1 VVESYNLTVDA
12 DELFRRMLEIA
23 IGATGAEGGSLMLLD
38 PQARELFVRVAAGI
52 EPELWPKIRVRVGE
66 GVAGRVVE
74 EARPLRLRGKADRQT
89 FRIVRER
96 LDVESALCVPLVHD
110 DRILGVLNLHHSTR
124 PDAFS
129 EADLEFAEQLARLD
143 AQIIARAQ
151 EHAVLRSQAAR
162 WAADR
167 EVREILS
174 SRAPIAERLSR
185 LCRSVV
191 ERIGSGIASLYLH
204 DPEEGDLFQAAS
216 SLEGGPFGEELR
228 VQLGQGVDGSVAR
241 SRKPAFL
248 RGEGGA
254 VAYAALPL
262 SAGDQLTG
270 VLAVQM
276 GASPPPDGVEELL
289 SEIAAAAGEEI
300 AALRREER
308 LRSRAT
314 QVAAVNEA
322 GIRLMSIEDPA
333 EVLRQGTSAAAMA
346 LEADHAL
353 LRLRDEDT
361 GRYAIRSYFGSAD
374 GRLQERLFR
383 LDKRASVAAIK
394 RRASVLVREVGADP
408 DSAEFAVDVRSL
420 LVAPIQR
427 EGTVIGTLAIYDKMS
442 PDRFA
447 PGSFG
452 DADVELFTRFVT
464 HLERAIANA
473 QFVWRARQ
481 FRDLD
486 DETSLPG
493 AGYAEKRID
502 EELARAQG
510 RSGALALAVC
520 RIENLDAI
528 ERARDAAF
536 ARRVRR
542 RVAEALRA
550 NLRDFDVAARGGRGE
565 FWLLLPDP
573 GPAPG
578 DRVSALARSVADDV
592 SKDDALNQPVRIA
605 LAFGYAVQPED
616 GADRDA
622 LLSRAAQPRIRMV

>member
-1 VVESYNLTVDA
+1 
-12 DELFRRMLEIA
+12 
-23 IGATGAEGGSLMLLD
+23 
-38 PQARELFVRVAAGI
+38 
-52 EPELWPKIRVRVGE
+52 
-66 GVAGRVVE
+66 
-74 EARPLRLRGKADRQT
+74 
-89 FRIVRER
+89 
-96 LDVESALCVPLVHD
+96 
-110 DRILGVLNLHHSTR
+110 
-124 PDAFS
+124 
-129 EADLEFAEQLARLD
+129 
-143 AQIIARAQ
+143 
-151 EHAVLRSQAAR
+151 
-162 WAADR
+162 
-167 EVREILS
+167 
-174 SRAPIAERLSR
+174 
-185 LCRSVV
+185 
-191 ERIGSGIASLYLH
+191 
-204 DPEEGDLFQAAS
+204 
-216 SLEGGPFGEELR
+216 
-228 VQLGQGVDGSVAR
+228 
-241 SRKPAFL
+241 
-248 RGEGGA
+248 
-254 VAYAALPL
+254 
-262 SAGDQLTG
+262 
-270 VLAVQM
+270 
-276 GASPPPDGVEELL
+276 
-289 SEIAAAAGEEI
+289 
-300 AALRREER
+300 
-308 LRSRAT
+308 
-314 QVAAVNEA
+314 
-322 GIRLMSIEDPA
+322 MSIEDPA

-394 RRASVLVREVGADP
+394 RRAPVLVRELQADP
-408 DSAEFAVDVRSL
+408 DFAEFASDVRSL

-427 EGTVIGTLAIYDKMS
+427 EGSVIGTLALYDKMS

-452 DADVELFTRFVT
+452 EADVELFTRFVA

-510 RSGALALAVC
+510 RSGALAVAVC
-520 RIENLDAI
+520 RVENLDAI
-528 ERARDAAF
+528 ERARDAPF

-550 NLRDFDVAARGGRGE
+550 NLRDFDVAARGGAGE

-592 SKDDALNQPVRIA
+592 AKDDALNQPVRIA
-605 LAFGYAVQPED
+605 LGFGYAVHPED

-622 LLSRAAQPRIRMV
+622 LLSRAATLRIRMV